1 MNAFLMAGSTIVV
14 VALVFYSIGVITEQR
29 KRLVTNFVLT
39 FISLGLFFDLTG
51 TMCMIIGAHKII
63 TLHGLIGYSALLGML
78 VDFVL
83 LYRFKKSR
91 LQTPSRG
98 LHLYTRIAYLWWV
111 VAFVSG
117 CALAMMH

>member
-1 MNAFLMAGSTIVV
+1 MNPFLMAGSAIVV

-39 FISLGLFFDLTG
+39 FISLGLFCDLTG
-51 TMCMIIGAHKII
+51 TVCMIIGAQKII
-63 TLHGLIGYSALLGML
+63 TLHGLIGYSALVGML
-78 VDFVL
+78 VDIVL

-91 LQTPSRG
+91 LQTPSRA